1 MTERD
6 CEMLFYAFRYCLGRM
21 SYAVQDF
28 CEYAKEHLQE
38 IQEKYL
44 FLMNKEID
52 EAGAVHYESPY
63 QKSGLG
69 MDCDAADWRCL
80 QENIKEELKRRKRVQ
95 RSKIDKVLGAPKEK
109 KRNKYIYMA
118 VLQGN
123 YGQGWEDL
131 VEADVNNKE
140 ELKELRADVA
150 EYAENEPYPHRI
162 IRRRVLNEE

>member
-6 CEMLFYAFRYCLGRM
+6 CEILFYAFRYCLGRM

-28 CEYAKEHLQE
+28 CEYAKEHLQG
-38 IQEKYL
+38 ISEKYL
-44 FLMNKEID
+44 RLMDKEID
-52 EAGAVHYESPY
+52 EAGAISFDSPI

-69 MDCDAADWRCL
+69 MDCDAADWRRL
-80 QENIKEELKRRKRVQ
+80 QGNIKEELENRKKRKTQV
-95 RSKIDKVLGAPKEK
+95 KEVPKEK
-109 KRNKYIYMA
+109 KRNKYVYMT

-123 YGQGWEDL
+123 YGHGWEDL

-140 ELKELRADVA
+140 ELKEFRADVA
-150 EYAENEPYPHRI
+150 AYTENESYPHRV